1 MNHRSCCGCER
12 DDDGLS
18 DVCHDHMSDCGSDGD
33 GDGCESDCESDCGND
48 HSAMNGF
55 SSV

>member
-33 GDGCESDCESDCGND
+33 GDGCESDCGNDCGSD
-48 HSAMNGF
+48 HSAMSGF
-55 SSV
+55 ESA